1 MNSSCPFC
9 SPPREEMVHSDGVW
23 YARFDRYPVTPG
35 HLLVLPLA
43 HRTSL
48 SEISD
53 VERQTLLPF
62 LDQCRELLDSRFHAP
77 GYNIGVNIGPAAG
90 QTIPHLH
97 IHVIPRYNDDC
108 PDPRGGIRAVIP
120 KRQHQPSQNLL
131 SLITGL
137 PDPTCTDDSFADLAD
152 DNHPVRIASLN
163 TPHHSVITDTR
174 GVVLASAFQ
183 DGSGWKI
190 ANHVFGRMEKGN
202 GPVSPAGSATL
213 CVTTRDAWIAALK
226 EYYSSRII
234 QTTTPIPEM
243 SQAGRE
249 EVLLGILENVWGS
262 FRGSSCIDCCCGSGT
277 GSAVIRE
284 LGMKPVSYDNMP
296 NQLALGFLRGR
307 LRVEETCC
315 IDGTIATRY
324 IDPVK
329 RGIGLMLGDIN
340 GTNAGIWERV
350 VSELLA
356 LTGETLITT
365 VTEREIC
372 RVSRWCREQGREAE
386 VFENTRHPVFD
397 RWVCTARPR
406 R

>member
-1 MNSSCPFC
+1 MNRSCPFC

-23 YARFDRYPVTPG
+23 YARFDRFPVTPG
-35 HLLVLPLA
+35 HLLVLTLA

-53 VERQTLLPF
+53 AERQTLLPF
-62 LDQCRELLDSRFHAP
+62 LDQCRELLDRRFRAS
-77 GYNIGVNIGPAAG
+77 GYNIGVNIGHAAG

-97 IHVIPRYNDDC
+97 IHVIPRYKGDS

-131 SLITGL
+131 SFITGL
-137 PDPTCTDDSFADLAD
+137 PDPTCTEDSFADLAD
-152 DNHPVRIASLN
+152 DNQPEGTASLN
-163 TPHHSVITDTR
+163 TLHHSVVTDTH

-183 DGSGWKI
+183 ADSGWKI
-190 ANHVFGRMEKGN
+190 KSHVFSRKEKGYGLIN
-202 GPVSPAGSATL
+202 PAGSGTL
-213 CVTTRDAWIAALK
+213 CVTTRDRWIAALK
-226 EYYSSRII
+226 EYYSTRII

-249 EVLLGILENVWGS
+249 EVLHGILEKVWGS
-262 FRGSSCIDCCCGSGT
+262 CHGSSCIDCCCGSGI
-277 GSAVIRE
+277 GSAVVRE
-284 LGMKPVSYDNMP
+284 LGMIPVSYDNMP

-307 LRVEETCC
+307 LREEETCC

-324 IDPVK
+324 TDPAK

-350 VSELLA
+350 VCELLA
-356 LTGETLITT
+356 LSGETLITT
-365 VTEREIC
+365 VTEREIG

-397 RWVCTARPR
+397 RWVCTARVR